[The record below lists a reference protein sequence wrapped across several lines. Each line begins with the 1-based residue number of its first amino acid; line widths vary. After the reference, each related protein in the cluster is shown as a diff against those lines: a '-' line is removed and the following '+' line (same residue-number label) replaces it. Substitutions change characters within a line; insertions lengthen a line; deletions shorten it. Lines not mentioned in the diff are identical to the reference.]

1 MDLNKTA
8 KMLEGLQT
16 IGTAAKRLGVS
27 RRTAINTIWK
37 LRKEGLV
44 ETGYGRRKI
53 RMYRIRTIKK
63 PETGFKGL
71 YDIINENS
79 KVKLFAKEI
88 HKIHDHEL
96 TVEEAIVR
104 AVKESDFRT
113 ILAALGL
120 FNKIKSW
127 PRLLE
132 FAKKE
137 QITRKIGALYDI
149 ARRTIRVKKMDER
162 TRKALLK
169 GKTKD
174 KRIIKGTRSL
184 DFKDIEKE
192 WNVFIPFNKADLEV
206 YKE

>member
-1 MDLNKTA
+1 MDLQEIA
-8 KMLEGLQT
+8 KKLEGLQT
-16 IGTAAKRLGVS
+16 VDTSAKKLGIS
-27 RRTAINTIWK
+27 RRTAINVIWK
-37 LRKEGLV
+37 LRKQGLV
-44 ETGYGRRKI
+44 ETGYGKRKI
-53 RMYRIRTIKK
+53 RMYRIRAVKK
-63 PETGFKGL
+63 PDTGFKGL

-79 KVKLFAKEI
+79 KVKVFAKQQ
-88 HKIHDHEL
+88 HKIHNHKL

-104 AVKESDFRT
+104 AIKEEDFRT

-137 QITRKIGALYDI
+137 KLARKVGALYDVAKSVI
-149 ARRTIRVKKMDER
+149 KVKRMDKR

-169 GKTKD
+169 GKVED
-174 KRIIKGTRSL
+174 KYVITRVKSA
-184 DFKDIEKE
+184 DFKTIEKE
-192 WNVFIPFNKADLEV
+192 WNIFVPFNKADLEV

>member
-1 MDLNKTA
+1 MDLTKTA

-16 IGTAAKRLGVS
+16 IGTAAKRLNVS
-27 RRTAINTIWK
+27 KRTAINTIWK
-37 LRKEGLV
+37 LRKKGLV
-44 ETGYGRRKI
+44 ETGYGKRKI

-79 KVKLFAKEI
+79 KVKLFSAQQYR
-88 HKIHDHEL
+88 IHDHEM

-104 AVKESDFRT
+104 AVKEGDFRT

-137 QITRKIGALYDI
+137 QITRKIGALYDV
-149 ARRTIRVKKMDER
+149 ARKTIRVKKIDER

-174 KRIIKGTRSL
+174 KYIIKGIRSP
-184 DFKDIEKE
+184 DFKDIEKN
-192 WNVFIPFNKADLEV
+192 WGVFIPFNKADLEV
-206 YKE
+206 YRE

>member
-16 IGTAAKRLGVS
+16 ADTAAKRLNVS
-27 RRTAINTIWK
+27 KRTAVNTIWK
-37 LRKEGLV
+37 LRKEGLI
-44 ETGYGRRKI
+44 ETGYGKRKI
-53 RMYRIRTIKK
+53 RLYRISAVKK
-63 PETGFKGL
+63 PETGFRGL

-79 KVKLFAKEI
+79 KVKLFTAQQYRV
-88 HKIHDHEL
+88 HDHEL

-104 AVKESDFRT
+104 VVKEGDFRT

-127 PRLLE
+127 PKLLE

-137 QITRKIGALYDI
+137 QITRKIGALYDA
-149 ARRTIRVKKMDER
+149 ARKTIRVKKIDER
-162 TRKALLK
+162 TRNALLK
-169 GKTKD
+169 GKAKD
-174 KRIIKGTRSL
+174 KHIIKGIRSS
-184 DFKDIEKE
+184 DFRDIEKN
-192 WNVFIPFNKADLEV
+192 WNVFLPFNKADLEV